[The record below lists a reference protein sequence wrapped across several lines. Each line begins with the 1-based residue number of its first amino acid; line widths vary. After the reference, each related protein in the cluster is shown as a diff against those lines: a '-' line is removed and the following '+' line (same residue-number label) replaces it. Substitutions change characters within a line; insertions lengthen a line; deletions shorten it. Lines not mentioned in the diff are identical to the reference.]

1 MGPMD
6 SHSNPVSLSVSL
18 VVYHSDLPRL
28 IQTASSLCA
37 SIRHAYAEGK
47 LSSASLT
54 LVDNSEDEVYAT
66 QVQEAMNQAVAGC
79 PELAFTSLR
88 AARNL
93 GYGAAHNLAASGLE
107 SDLHLVLNPDVEL
120 AVDSL
125 ALGINDLVAN
135 GGTAL
140 LAPRVFSGNGEQE
153 FLCRRY
159 PSVLVLVLR
168 AFAPRFIQSC
178 FSKRLADYE
187 MRDLCGTEQRVVVPL
202 ASGCF
207 MLLRTAAFKAVQG
220 FDSRYFL
227 YFEDYDLCQRLADQG
242 ELIFQPGMSIIHH
255 GGYAARKGS
264 GHVGMFIRSGL
275 RFFRQYGWRW
285 I

>member
-6 SHSNPVSLSVSL
+6 SSSNPIRLSVSL

-28 IQTASSLCA
+28 LQTVDSLCE
-37 SIRHAYAEGK
+37 SILHAVAEGN
-47 LSSASLT
+47 LRAASLV
-54 LVDNSEDEVYAT
+54 LVDNSEDDIYAT
-66 QVQEAMNQAVAGC
+66 QVGEAVSKAVSCC
-79 PELAFTSLR
+79 PQLAFTQLR
-88 AARNL
+88 AESNL
-93 GYGAAHNLAASGLE
+93 GYGAAHNLATQE
-107 SDLHLVLNPDVEL
+107 VDSDLHLVLNPDVEL

-125 ALGINDLVAN
+125 TLGIDDLVAN
-135 GGTAL
+135 SSTAL
-140 LAPRVFSGNGEQE
+140 LAPTVYSGNGEQE

-159 PSVLVLVLR
+159 PSVLVLMLR
-168 AFAPRFIQSC
+168 AFAPRFIQSI
-178 FSKRLADYE
+178 FSEALADYE
-187 MRDLCGTEQRVVVPL
+187 MRDICSTEQRAAVPL

-207 MLLRTAAFKAVQG
+207 MLLRTAAFQAVQG

-227 YFEDYDLCQRLADQG
+227 YFEDYDLCQRLAAEG
-242 ELIFQPGMSIIHH
+242 ELIFQPRMSIVHH
-255 GGYAARKGS
+255 GGYAARKGA

>member
-1 MGPMD
+1 MNSSP
-6 SHSNPVSLSVSL
+6 NPIRLSVSL

-28 IQTASSLCA
+28 LQTVDSLCE
-37 SIRHAYAEGK
+37 SIRHAAAEGN
-47 LSSASLT
+47 LRASSLV
-54 LVDNSEDEVYAT
+54 LVDNSEDDAYAT
-66 QVQEAMNQAVAGC
+66 EVGEAVSRAVSSC
-79 PELAFTSLR
+79 PQLAFTQLR
-88 AARNL
+88 AESNL
-93 GYGAAHNLAASGLE
+93 GYGAAHNLATRELD

-125 ALGINDLVAN
+125 ALGIDDLVAN
-135 GGTAL
+135 SSTAL
-140 LAPRVFSGNGEQE
+140 LAPRVLSGNGEQE

-168 AFAPRFIQSC
+168 AFAPRFIQSL
-178 FSKRLADYE
+178 FSEALADYE
-187 MRDLCGTEQRVVVPL
+187 MRDICLTEQRAVVPL

-207 MLLRTAAFKAVQG
+207 MLLRTAALQAVQG

-227 YFEDYDLCQRLADQG
+227 YFEDYDLCQRLAAEG
-242 ELIFQPGMSIIHH
+242 ELVFQPRMSIVHH
-255 GGYAARKGS
+255 GGYAARKGA